1 MHIKENKKRFMNFN
15 KTHKSGCKLSH
26 NLLPKFSI
34 FGKENQLCMIGGKT
48 WKQLKKKTII

>member
-15 KTHKSGCKLSH
+15 KTHKSGCTLSH